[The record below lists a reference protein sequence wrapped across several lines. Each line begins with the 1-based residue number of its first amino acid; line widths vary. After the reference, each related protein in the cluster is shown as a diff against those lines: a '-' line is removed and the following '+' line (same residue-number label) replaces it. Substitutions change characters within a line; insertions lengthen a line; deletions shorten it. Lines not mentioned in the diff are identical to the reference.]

1 MSCEYTFLS
10 QCFDDLFPL
19 PRSITGPGIEAS
31 MHYLQQFMP
40 LSIEKVPS
48 GNQVFDWT
56 VPPEWHLK
64 RATLTGPSGQII
76 CDTNINNLHIVN
88 YSIPTQGEYD
98 LSVLQTHLYSI
109 PHLPTAIPYV
119 TSYYHPTWGF
129 CIADE
134 VKKNLKPGIYK
145 VNIDTEFKT
154 DGGVP
159 FAHCILPG
167 ESNKEILLS
176 SYLCHPSMANN
187 ELSGPLVLLLLYKRI
202 KMWPKRRFSYR
213 FLLNPETI
221 GSLCFLS
228 RYHHHLKQNLAAG
241 LILTCV
247 GGSSNTLRY
256 KSSRVNNSIFDEVI
270 PTLSQ
275 TESNWTFQAFSP
287 LNGSDERQYCSPG
300 FNLPMGQIARTV
312 YGQYSGYHNSL
323 DDKESMDI
331 NQLIKSVDQIESMLK
346 IADVCGKPV
355 NQSPFGEPQLGK
367 RSLYPT
373 INKPGNWQ
381 LSNDKTIDNRKFLN
395 IVLTTLSMADGLNTS
410 IEIAKKCNCSI
421 HELADVIVI
430 LEDKGLI
437 KFNQEPLA

>member
-1 MSCEYTFLS
+1 
-10 QCFDDLFPL
+10 
-19 PRSITGPGIEAS
+19 
-31 MHYLQQFMP
+31 MP

-48 GNQVFDWT
+48 GSQVFDWT

-64 RATLTGPSGQII
+64 RATLTGPAGELI
-76 CDTNINNLHIVN
+76 CDTNINNLHVVN
-88 YSIPTQGEYD
+88 YSIPVKGIFE
-98 LSVLQTHLYSI
+98 LSELQEHLHS
-109 PHLPTAIPYV
+109 LPNLPKAIPYV
-119 TSYYHPTWGF
+119 TSYYNPVWGF
-129 CIADE
+129 CISDE
-134 VKKNLKPGIYK
+134 TRQKLKPGAYI

-159 FAHCILPG
+159 FAHCVLAG

-187 ELSGPLVLLLLYKRI
+187 ELSGPLVLLLLYKRLE
-202 KMWPKRRFSYR
+202 MWPKRRFSYR

-228 RYHHHLKQNLAAG
+228 RYDQHLKQNLAAG

-247 GGSSNTLRY
+247 GGNNNTLRY
-256 KSSRVNNSIFDEVI
+256 KSSRGNNSIFDELI
-270 PTLSQ
+270 SNLSQ
-275 TESNWTFQAFSP
+275 TDTDWIHQEFTP
-287 LNGSDERQYCSPG
+287 LSGSDERQYCSPG

-346 IADVCGKPV
+346 IAEVCGKPV

-367 RSLYPT
+367 RGLYPT
-373 INKPGNWQ
+373 MNKPGNWQ
-381 LSNDKTIDNRKFLN
+381 LSNDNTIDNRKFLN
-395 IVLTTLSMADGLNTS
+395 IILTTLSMADGQHSS
-410 IEIAKKCNCSI
+410 IDIAKKCHCSI
-421 HELADVIVI
+421 HELADVIMI
-430 LEDKGLI
+430 LEEKGLI
-437 KFNQEPLA
+437 KFNQEPLI